1 MRRKFMTPLFLFMT
15 DSVISNDGYESE
27 DDEHESNETD
37 AEKNIDEV
45 ESENVE
51 LEKLWKNL
59 TCIKKNKQ
67 FKPSKNVKQNGIVKT
82 VYKSLKNKKKCCYR
96 YYPKNN

>member
-59 TCIKKNKQ
+59 ACIKKNKQ

-82 VYKSLKNKKKCCYR
+82 VYKSLKNIKKCCYR